1 MQLGNL
7 EGLTASELFVSNGSL
22 YMVMNEGSICRSVY
36 RLLVE
41 DLMSDELQKLS
52 VDLGTL

>member
-22 YMVMNEGSICRSVY
+22 YMVMNEESICRSVY

-41 DLMSDELQKLS
+41 DLLSDELQKLS
-52 VDLGTL
+52 VDLGSL